1 MKKKIFTLTLFAI
14 AFLACSTASAQKTKI
29 LSKLEAQKLERDE
42 VAGPFPI
49 FRAYEYNDNNGYY
62 DLLLCEKKL
71 KVKGKDTLN
80 NQIEAICF
88 LQDHGGYR
96 EQWSIK
102 DQLDP
107 GYDETS
113 IWFWTKY
120 CSATDLDGDKLI
132 DPVVVYGTKDSDGEY
147 RRIKII
153 TVYKGKKV
161 AIRAVEFVLDDS
173 RSFKKDVQFESLP
186 SKIKAYIEKLVIRLR
201 AEQGVLLKNG

>member
-1 MKKKIFTLTLFAI
+1 MKIFSLTLFAL
-14 AFLACSTASAQKTKI
+14 AMLACITASAQKTKI
-29 LSKLEAQKLERDE
+29 LTKAEAAKLEKDE
-42 VAGPFPI
+42 IAGPFPI
-49 FRAYEYNDNNGYY
+49 FRAYEYSDNGGYY
-62 DLLLCEKKL
+62 DLLLCENKL

-80 NQIEAICF
+80 NQVTAICF

-96 EQWSIK
+96 EQWTIK
-102 DQLDP
+102 DRLDP

-120 CSATDLDGDKLI
+120 CSATDLDGDKII
-132 DPVVVYGTKDSDGEY
+132 DPVVVYGTRDSDGEY

-161 AIRAVEFVLDDS
+161 AVRAVEFVLDDG
-173 RSFKKDVQFESLP
+173 RSFKKDVQFELLP
-186 SKIKAYIEKLVIRLR
+186 VKIKVYIEKLLTRMR